1 MEIWSQVQGGV
12 RVGNWGEGVGRN
24 RTICLTSSQSTS
36 LFIQNSIGVSV
47 RVLLLQTYI
56 MTKAT
61 LIKDKVSLRLA
72 YRFRGS
78 IHYHHGRSTAVSRQ
92 A

>member
-47 RVLLLQTYI
+47 RVLLLRTYI

-61 LIKDKVSLRLA
+61 LIKDNVSLSLA
-72 YRFRGS
+72 YRFTGS
-78 IHYHHGRSTAVSRQ
+78 VHCNHGRSSEVYRQ